1 MEGKERAKTSV
12 LNAIRKGAK
21 PDTKV
26 GSKTLHDIMMELGM
40 DPEDPAAKDI
50 APPVKPHGKSYK
62 DMKAFANGWWNKE
75 KRNFTIGGGGV
86 KTKIENQFRG
96 ADPRDL
102 ERIFANIDRA
112 DPPSKI
118 INPEQ
123 GRIKELAG
131 VNASEQQSPVPHHG
145 TINESLSIIRKL
157 SGLK

>member
-40 DPEDPAAKDI
+40 DPHDPAAKDV
-50 APPVKPHGKSYK
+50 APPVEPRGKSYK

-75 KRNFTIGGGGV
+75 KRNFTIGNRGV
-86 KTKIENQFRG
+86 KTKIEKQFPG
-96 ADPRDL
+96 ADQKDL

-112 DPPSKI
+112 DPPSK
-118 INPEQ
+118 
-123 GRIKELAG
+123 
-131 VNASEQQSPVPHHG
+131 VNNQEHGMHHG
-145 TINESLSIIRKL
+145 SINESLSRIRKL